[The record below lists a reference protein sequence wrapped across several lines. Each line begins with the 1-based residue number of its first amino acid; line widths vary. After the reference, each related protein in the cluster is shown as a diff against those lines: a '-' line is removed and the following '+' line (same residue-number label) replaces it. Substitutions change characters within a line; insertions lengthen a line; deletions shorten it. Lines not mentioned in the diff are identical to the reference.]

1 MAAREFLVLY
11 THQKRKKAK
20 VWQDGVLKVSDQ
32 GSKAVLYGEGNKRLD
47 QVHIKPDQANVGEEL
62 ESEKYLITIE
72 EVKKDDALPTGTADE
87 AGNVQQK
94 KENSLQN
101 SAPAQVIR
109 RHPMKRKR
117 TGFVPPRQI
126 AKKASP
132 ERDDSSCNSIRA
144 THGTLSNCSSPRQIS
159 SLFSNHV
166 RQKDSPGS
174 GDANPSSVHRSH
186 TGHTSVGVPASMHLQ
201 TSALHCSD
209 GSMQVN
215 QSSGMETS
223 FPHSP
228 GAVPAT
234 MSGASRDYLPS
245 DARQVPKHFRT
256 TSETVAHVDDDTMNS
271 HKPSTILDA
280 TADFSEHENPQTS
293 HLPDHPSYSTSSAG
307 VVEDTA
313 TASCHVSAFSAP
325 KGKRSASQIL
335 ALLGKGKRP
344 FQPPLKQ
351 TAALGKDATTKADVF
366 ISNSL
371 HCSSSEM
378 EQQNMPGVDDGS
390 MFSSVRG
397 EKFTNLY
404 RSDRT
409 CSKPE
414 TLMEGEH
421 APQGKTLGGNLQS
434 GKADN
439 ETFATNSLA
448 EPCNFSIQKDSE
460 PCRNK
465 GSEQAH
471 LSNVASP
478 ANPSLVT
485 RKYSFSMRT
494 GLNTHQS
501 TGVTGKEPHGYET
514 RLDSGRTSSIQL
526 EDGDVDDVKAIENTA
541 EVDRQGSSE
550 IEDRHSSDCVAHM
563 SSDHGGILDSIESD
577 MNEQDET
584 GEMFDGSNA
593 VKSLEDV
600 IQVPPANNAS
610 PQDVNSHKEV
620 QSLCNSESSSVAMSS
635 TGNDPNRLHEGQ
647 LPAVPHLDKSRMLP
661 SEASSNGAYTTGEIS
676 CSNDEAHLKNGS
688 AAHGSVL
695 SSNMIHPTQ
704 KVDYQIQQSTKDNCA
719 RKVNGGP
726 PQGWNSADR
735 SAHEADGSNAP
746 RYNQEGVAA
755 EIQMLDE
762 PLFNHPP
769 GKPNIPSLKDDSQLS
784 SVTSVDTYDFSQ
796 DTQNCECGI
805 STPDNKL
812 QLPTWNRCEC
822 KSVQMLSQ
830 DKDAVVP
837 DIAAQQIGSPLI
849 TMHAASLSDRTGL
862 DEDLS
867 IVNISETEQSVP
879 EMKASCQG
887 ETDYLNAWMH
897 DVRDDIVEN
906 QVTAEEALLCEHGLA
921 EDPQNTVFDFDTM
934 GRNNRG
940 NADDSCFGKNRFEP
954 KCSKPKYLKP
964 EKHQSTISVLPH
976 PSNLRRPLMKR
987 NTGTYCQEKSSK
999 HDVSPRNEISWKQF
1013 KSSETVKRHRLP
1025 VMMSGKCTRNDEDND
1040 YHVVHQLLDETTRL
1054 GAWPGGSY
1062 NVLHL
1067 YSSRQP
1073 DLLKPVDKE
1082 ELPSRSSCGS
1092 LNDSKSRVVLSSVF
1106 PKLQPLSQTCTPVCV
1121 IESSQDHAS
1130 PDVAFLDSG
1139 DRVPEVQEIIEGI
1152 SDCSPL
1158 LFPCCQSGEGASCPA
1173 YDSPSL
1179 TQHSVDRADT
1189 ACRQQKGPEDPGI
1202 EVNRL
1207 ESQNSVTLQDS
1218 STCLNVAHVQ
1228 QHAATQNM
1236 QPLHSGQRPVSRT
1249 SMLSNTSEHNTI
1261 PDDEND
1267 IQCQRACFGCDVSPV
1282 FDKMLSSQ
1290 TSSASFDESPT
1301 FKRGLLKT
1309 PSQRKYSHEKSSC
1322 QQTDI
1327 SGSAGVQNRR
1337 HVQILRC
1344 NISPH
1349 SQRRPLIAQPPDES
1363 VNTPMPNIF
1372 KKLDH
1377 SQRDC
1382 VPPSQGA
1389 SPNGTSLPTRLG
1401 VEAKGSRSSPC
1412 QHAGNI
1418 EHGTPEAQHSQ
1429 NSTCDN
1435 DWGTAFE
1442 DARDD
1447 CMQAGYDEDKDHLM
1461 DSGGDQSHNVEENA
1475 REPMR
1480 AVHSSNRR
1488 LPRPS
1493 RLARPACTPSLAV
1506 AKPLSSGGQM
1516 TAQSAKVASKSFRTP
1531 VIKELASSNMTV
1543 SGELRFPPAA
1553 TVKSST
1559 IPQRRVLI
1567 PVSFPNVATY
1577 KQVLLAAVKEHL
1589 NIILFEVA
1597 HRYHSCMAK
1606 ADVTTYTRY
1615 CESRGQRHGP
1625 FQASG
1630 SGETVSNPLCKHG
1643 QPAKMVCV
1651 KKEGPNKGRMFYAC
1665 NNPRENQCKFFLW
1678 ADQHAAS
1685 SSQASG
1691 ASPVPASQRER
1702 ALVSLIDAA
1711 SVEKFARTHR
1721 VHLYCESHLSK
1732 RSGLSQ
1738 RTLPGAPPY
1747 GKRHRGQQI
1756 DTATKRI
1763 YLKLHRK
1770 EHSSTYAKDDLW
1782 IISQD
1787 LTFDPACSF
1796 TAKSVYHGPS
1806 SSDEIEIEPLTG
1818 YSPSNWTSGCIVYGI
1833 LAANVSSELTY
1844 LDNIQDFV
1852 NPRSFPLL
1860 PHLTSGC
1867 DGSIPSASDRKYS
1880 LHSHTSKPAH
1890 LHQLNVT
1897 PERISDLVNEMIDT
1911 YQLNEDQAVALQQV
1925 VAMLTAETDENSS
1938 QPPITLIH
1946 GVFGAG
1952 KSYLLAVTI
1961 LLLVQLFAESESNDA
1976 GTQTTPWKVLVSST
1990 TNVAVDR
1997 ILLGLLNL
2005 GFEDFI
2011 RVGSMRKIAKP
2022 VLPFSVHASDKE
2034 NQEMKELQMML
2045 KDDLSSREKQL
2056 VRKSIERHRLGKNKE
2071 MMSKVKV
2078 VGVTCA
2084 ACTFPCIKN
2093 LTFPVVLLDES
2104 SQMTEPASLLP
2115 LARFG
2120 CEKLVLVGDPHQL
2133 DPTIQGSE
2141 SSHTSGLE
2149 QTLFDRLSLM
2159 GCDPIMLR
2167 TQYRCHPCISA
2178 LANSL
2183 FYGNHLLD
2191 GVLAEDRPPLVSD
2204 LPTLCF
2210 FNVSHGQEKSARDGS
2225 YFNDAEASFVVFLIG
2240 GLIEMGVAP
2249 SEVGVITLYKAQV
2262 NQISMLLQTSR
2273 LGNEK
2278 GFKAIQIS
2286 TVDAFQGGEKAII
2299 ILSCVRTQR
2308 VGFIDSDKR
2317 TNVALTRSKN
2327 HLLIVG
2333 GMKMLSENSLWGKI
2347 IHKCHESPNGVKDSR
2362 AFQKQW
2368 QEKLA
2373 EMRVAMETGEE
2384 RVKEMPAKKTRRK
2397 EDMEETGEVLN
2408 DVVDSPTMSL
2418 SDDDDF
2424 VESSSCCHPSP
2435 VPFDASTL
2443 LAPIHPVEPSPTPP
2457 DHTSRM
2463 FHSPEPGDV
2472 PPHTVIQGTSKDIIA
2487 PDLIL
2492 DSHEPPSVLS
2502 PDFSCTGKTCSD
2514 GPSHG
2519 SGHDTSNST
2528 VRTTNSSISYSP
2540 LQEVVDSDSDES
2552 NDDLPNFGIGD
2563 ILL

>member
-1 MAAREFLVLY
+1 
-11 THQKRKKAK
+11 
-20 VWQDGVLKVSDQ
+20 
-32 GSKAVLYGEGNKRLD
+32 
-47 QVHIKPDQANVGEEL
+47 
-62 ESEKYLITIE
+62 
-72 EVKKDDALPTGTADE
+72 
-87 AGNVQQK
+87 
-94 KENSLQN
+94 
-101 SAPAQVIR
+101 
-109 RHPMKRKR
+109 
-117 TGFVPPRQI
+117 
-126 AKKASP
+126 
-132 ERDDSSCNSIRA
+132 
-144 THGTLSNCSSPRQIS
+144 
-159 SLFSNHV
+159 
-166 RQKDSPGS
+166 
-174 GDANPSSVHRSH
+174 
-186 TGHTSVGVPASMHLQ
+186 
-201 TSALHCSD
+201 
-209 GSMQVN
+209 
-215 QSSGMETS
+215 
-223 FPHSP
+223 
-228 GAVPAT
+228 
-234 MSGASRDYLPS
+234 
-245 DARQVPKHFRT
+245 
-256 TSETVAHVDDDTMNS
+256 
-271 HKPSTILDA
+271 
-280 TADFSEHENPQTS
+280 
-293 HLPDHPSYSTSSAG
+293 
-307 VVEDTA
+307 
-313 TASCHVSAFSAP
+313 
-325 KGKRSASQIL
+325 
-335 ALLGKGKRP
+335 
-344 FQPPLKQ
+344 
-351 TAALGKDATTKADVF
+351 
-366 ISNSL
+366 
-371 HCSSSEM
+371 
-378 EQQNMPGVDDGS
+378 
-390 MFSSVRG
+390 
-397 EKFTNLY
+397 
-404 RSDRT
+404 
-409 CSKPE
+409 
-414 TLMEGEH
+414 
-421 APQGKTLGGNLQS
+421 
-434 GKADN
+434 
-439 ETFATNSLA
+439 
-448 EPCNFSIQKDSE
+448 
-460 PCRNK
+460 
-465 GSEQAH
+465 
-471 LSNVASP
+471 
-478 ANPSLVT
+478 
-485 RKYSFSMRT
+485 
-494 GLNTHQS
+494 
-501 TGVTGKEPHGYET
+501 
-514 RLDSGRTSSIQL
+514 
-526 EDGDVDDVKAIENTA
+526 
-541 EVDRQGSSE
+541 
-550 IEDRHSSDCVAHM
+550 
-563 SSDHGGILDSIESD
+563 
-577 MNEQDET
+577 
-584 GEMFDGSNA
+584 
-593 VKSLEDV
+593 
-600 IQVPPANNAS
+600 
-610 PQDVNSHKEV
+610 
-620 QSLCNSESSSVAMSS
+620 
-635 TGNDPNRLHEGQ
+635 
-647 LPAVPHLDKSRMLP
+647 
-661 SEASSNGAYTTGEIS
+661 
-676 CSNDEAHLKNGS
+676 
-688 AAHGSVL
+688 
-695 SSNMIHPTQ
+695 
-704 KVDYQIQQSTKDNCA
+704 
-719 RKVNGGP
+719 
-726 PQGWNSADR
+726 
-735 SAHEADGSNAP
+735 
-746 RYNQEGVAA
+746 
-755 EIQMLDE
+755 
-762 PLFNHPP
+762 
-769 GKPNIPSLKDDSQLS
+769 
-784 SVTSVDTYDFSQ
+784 
-796 DTQNCECGI
+796 
-805 STPDNKL
+805 
-812 QLPTWNRCEC
+812 
-822 KSVQMLSQ
+822 
-830 DKDAVVP
+830 
-837 DIAAQQIGSPLI
+837 
-849 TMHAASLSDRTGL
+849 
-862 DEDLS
+862 
-867 IVNISETEQSVP
+867 
-879 EMKASCQG
+879 
-887 ETDYLNAWMH
+887 
-897 DVRDDIVEN
+897 
-906 QVTAEEALLCEHGLA
+906 
-921 EDPQNTVFDFDTM
+921 
-934 GRNNRG
+934 
-940 NADDSCFGKNRFEP
+940 
-954 KCSKPKYLKP
+954 
-964 EKHQSTISVLPH
+964 
-976 PSNLRRPLMKR
+976 
-987 NTGTYCQEKSSK
+987 
-999 HDVSPRNEISWKQF
+999 
-1013 KSSETVKRHRLP
+1013 
-1025 VMMSGKCTRNDEDND
+1025 
-1040 YHVVHQLLDETTRL
+1040 
-1054 GAWPGGSY
+1054 
-1062 NVLHL
+1062 
-1067 YSSRQP
+1067 
-1073 DLLKPVDKE
+1073 
-1082 ELPSRSSCGS
+1082 
-1092 LNDSKSRVVLSSVF
+1092 
-1106 PKLQPLSQTCTPVCV
+1106 
-1121 IESSQDHAS
+1121 
-1130 PDVAFLDSG
+1130 
-1139 DRVPEVQEIIEGI
+1139 
-1152 SDCSPL
+1152 
-1158 LFPCCQSGEGASCPA
+1158 
-1173 YDSPSL
+1173 
-1179 TQHSVDRADT
+1179 
-1189 ACRQQKGPEDPGI
+1189 
-1202 EVNRL
+1202 
-1207 ESQNSVTLQDS
+1207 
-1218 STCLNVAHVQ
+1218 
-1228 QHAATQNM
+1228 
-1236 QPLHSGQRPVSRT
+1236 
-1249 SMLSNTSEHNTI
+1249 
-1261 PDDEND
+1261 
-1267 IQCQRACFGCDVSPV
+1267 
-1282 FDKMLSSQ
+1282 
-1290 TSSASFDESPT
+1290 
-1301 FKRGLLKT
+1301 
-1309 PSQRKYSHEKSSC
+1309 
-1322 QQTDI
+1322 
-1327 SGSAGVQNRR
+1327 
-1337 HVQILRC
+1337 
-1344 NISPH
+1344 
-1349 SQRRPLIAQPPDES
+1349 
-1363 VNTPMPNIF
+1363 
-1372 KKLDH
+1372 
-1377 SQRDC
+1377 
-1382 VPPSQGA
+1382 
-1389 SPNGTSLPTRLG
+1389 
-1401 VEAKGSRSSPC
+1401 
-1412 QHAGNI
+1412 
-1418 EHGTPEAQHSQ
+1418 
-1429 NSTCDN
+1429 
-1435 DWGTAFE
+1435 
-1442 DARDD
+1442 
-1447 CMQAGYDEDKDHLM
+1447 
-1461 DSGGDQSHNVEENA
+1461 
-1475 REPMR
+1475 
-1480 AVHSSNRR
+1480 
-1488 LPRPS
+1488 
-1493 RLARPACTPSLAV
+1493 
-1506 AKPLSSGGQM
+1506 
-1516 TAQSAKVASKSFRTP
+1516 
-1531 VIKELASSNMTV
+1531 MTV

-1615 CESRGQRHGP
+1615 CESGGQRHGP

-1691 ASPVPASQRER
+1691 ASPIPPSQRER
-1702 ALVSLIDAA
+1702 ALVSLLDAA

-1818 YSPSNWTSGCIVYGI
+1818 YSPSNWPSGCTVYGI

-1880 LHSHTSKPAH
+1880 LHGHASKPAH
-1890 LHQLNVT
+1890 SHQLNVT
-1897 PERISDLVNEMIDT
+1897 PERINDLVNEMTDT
-1911 YQLNEDQAVALQQV
+1911 YHLNEDQAVALQQV
-1925 VAMLTAETDENSS
+1925 AAMLTANTDEDSS

-2159 GCDPIMLR
+2159 GCDPVMLR

-2262 NQISMLLQTSR
+2262 NQISMLLQTSSSKASGDLR
-2273 LGNEK
+2273 
-2278 GFKAIQIS
+2278 AIQIS

-2397 EDMEETGEVLN
+2397 EDMEETGEVRN

-2424 VESSSCCHPSP
+2424 VESGSCSHPSP

-2443 LAPIHPVEPSPTPP
+2443 LAPIHPVETSPTPP

-2463 FHSPEPGDV
+2463 FRSPEPGDV

-2502 PDFSCTGKTCSD
+2502 PDFPSTGKTCSD

-2519 SGHDTSNST
+2519 SGHDTSSST

-2540 LQEVVDSDSDES
+2540 LQEVLESDSDES
-2552 NDDLPNFGIGD
+2552 SDDLPNFGIGD